1 MIKMKRITNDIYH
14 IGVNDRNIDLFE
26 SQYPVPNGMAYNSY
40 LIKDE
45 KVAVFD
51 TVEKHFTDEWFRNI
65 EEVLGNASPDYLII
79 QHMEP
84 DHSANIMNFANKYP
98 TAKLVG
104 NAKTFKFAEQFF
116 GEDFADRQIII
127 KEGDTLS
134 LGKHELKFILAPMV
148 HWPEVTV
155 TYDIT
160 DKVLFSADAFGKFGT
175 TDTDEEWLDEA
186 RRYYI
191 GIVGKYGMQVQ
202 SLLKKTAELEIEKI
216 CSLHGPVLESGLD
229 EIISKYNIWS
239 SYGVEKDGVVIC
251 YTSVYGH
258 TKEAV
263 LKLKDRLVSDGIEV
277 KAYDLAR
284 EWKSSAVADAFSYG
298 RVVLATTTYNNEI
311 FPPMREFLAELKE
324 RGFKNRTVGIIEN
337 GSWAPQAAKIIK
349 SELEGCKDIQFCE
362 NTVTVKS
369 ALNDESLEQLEKLA
383 EELK

>member
-1 MIKMKRITNDIYH
+1 MKRITNDIYH

-51 TVEKHFTDEWFRNI
+51 TVERHFTDEWFSNI
-65 EEVLGNASPDYLII
+65 EEILGDFAPDYLII

-104 NAKTFKFAEQFF
+104 NAKTFKFMEQFF
-116 GEDFADRQIII
+116 GDALADRQVVV
-127 KEGDTLS
+127 KEGETLS
-134 LGKHELKFILAPMV
+134 LGSRELTFIMAPMV
-148 HWPEVTV
+148 HWPEVMV
-155 TYDIT
+155 TYDSK
-160 DKVLFSADAFGKFGT
+160 DKVLFSADAFGKFGA

-202 SLLKKTAELEIEKI
+202 ALLKKASVLEIEKI
-216 CSLHGPVLESGLD
+216 CSLHGPVLES
-229 EIISKYNIWS
+229 EIDKVIEKYNIWS

-258 TKEAV
+258 TQEAIN
-263 LKLKDRLVSDGIEV
+263 LLRDKLSAKGIEV
-277 KAYDLAR
+277 KTYDLAR
-284 EWKSSAVADAFSYG
+284 THKSVAVADAFSYG
-298 RVVLATTTYNNEI
+298 KVVLATTTYNNEI
-311 FPPMREFLAELKE
+311 FPPMREFLAEIKE
-324 RGFKNRTVGIIEN
+324 RGFQNRTVGIIEN

-349 SELEGCKDIQFCE
+349 AELENCKNITFCE
-362 NTVTVKS
+362 NTVTIKS
-369 ALNDESLEQLEKLA
+369 ALNDESRAQVDKLV
-383 EELK
+383 EEVI